1 MAPPSILILPQTAT
15 RTKAVPTPLAPPPL
29 QPRSQHIVILHGM
42 SEALPE
48 PTAGSSVP
56 APALPPPP
64 AAQERI
70 GGAPPPRL
78 GAAPAGLGGPS
89 LQRVAK
95 VYASTAEAIA
105 HFKPT
110 PREVISGI
118 APHVFDERKR
128 RRGQHRVAAKPYWY
142 APGGQKR
149 SSPLRGATLISWD
162 EHSIYL
168 GTCGRPPTCSLISMS
183 ITKRHAAPE
192 YTEQPDIAPEDTA
205 DDKNAAPA
213 NPEAGGKEKGC
224 TQASAAS
231 QHAALQ
237 KRATKHSKSG
247 WRYFRVDIHLL
258 K

>member
-1 MAPPSILILPQTAT
+1 
-15 RTKAVPTPLAPPPL
+15 
-29 QPRSQHIVILHGM
+29 M

-48 PTAGSSVP
+48 PTASSSAVS
-56 APALPPPP
+56 APALPPLP
-64 AAQERI
+64 AAPERT

-78 GAAPAGLGGPS
+78 GAAPTGLGGPS

-110 PREVISGI
+110 PRQVISGI

-168 GTCGRPPTCSLISMS
+168 
-183 ITKRHAAPE
+183 
-192 YTEQPDIAPEDTA
+192 EQPDIAPEDTA
-205 DDKNAAPA
+205 DDRNAAPT
-213 NPEAGGKEKGC
+213 NSGAGGKEKGC
-224 TQASAAS
+224 IQATAAP

>member
-1 MAPPSILILPQTAT
+1 
-15 RTKAVPTPLAPPPL
+15 
-29 QPRSQHIVILHGM
+29 M

-48 PTAGSSVP
+48 SQPTASSSAP
-56 APALPPPP
+56 APVALPPLPP
-64 AAQERI
+64 AQQQRT
-70 GGAPPPRL
+70 GGTPPPRL
-78 GAAPAGLGGPS
+78 GAAPAGPGGPS

-168 GTCGRPPTCSLISMS
+168 GTPCRPPTCSLI
-183 ITKRHAAPE
+183 
-192 YTEQPDIAPEDTA
+192 
-205 DDKNAAPA
+205 
-213 NPEAGGKEKGC
+213 
-224 TQASAAS
+224 
-231 QHAALQ
+231 
-237 KRATKHSKSG
+237 
-247 WRYFRVDIHLL
+247 
-258 K
+258 